1 MEIPPNEINA
11 IFDCLNNIIKRLEI
25 LEKFVAAEQ
34 QLLQDYGDDFEKHH
48 IPHIKK
54 ELRK

>member
-25 LEKFVAAEQ
+25 LEKYVAAEQ

-48 IPHIKK
+48 TPTY
-54 ELRK
+54 